1 MARRTYLETFRLLSC
16 FLVGVIDMKNHD
28 PNYGDNI
35 TCYTCHDVFD
45 SRNDQH
51 DIVDFIYEIG
61 SHFICG
67 GCIDSYDEEEL
78 KEKIADK

>member
-1 MARRTYLETFRLLSC
+1 
-16 FLVGVIDMKNHD
+16 MKNHD

-45 SRNDQH
+45 ARNDPH
-51 DIVDFIYEIG
+51 DIIG

-67 GCIDSYDEEEL
+67 GCIASYDDEEL
-78 KEKIADK
+78 AELIADR